1 MTSRLLEEA
10 PLVGV
15 RSGARRTAAKRIAES
30 ALVASAL
37 LVPAVDAAANG
48 RYPGAGLVV
57 FDSGDVNRLAVR
69 TTFGVLVSRDRGTS
83 FDYVCE
89 SALRLG
95 TEEDPMLAFGA
106 SGRLVVATV
115 GGMLTSDDACSFALV
130 EGLAGGAIL
139 DLARSETNPERL
151 VAFRLTARAGGLS
164 DTSVVRSHDSGAT
177 WEVFPPLARDLLPVT
192 LDIAAPEPSR
202 VYLTARRSADDDYD
216 SVLLVSDDGGE
227 TFAERTIPN
236 TSGQRL
242 AYIAAVHPRDAER
255 LALRVNAA
263 DETVLY
269 ETRDAGTTFD
279 PLHVASGRLTGFAY
293 SPNGDRIAFGG
304 PDEGLLE
311 GSSESRAFERR
322 SEVAPTC
329 LNWNDDGLWACA
341 DVRSAGFSL
350 GRSRDGGKT
359 FERVLAYADLCGTS
373 SCDGESDVGAR
384 CGDDWQ
390 SVAPSLGA
398 TCMSDGGSPGGRT
411 DAGALQEESKPGRD
425 VGCGI
430 AADPLTSSR
439 GIIALSVWCTLF
451 VARRR
456 GLASRRTFHGER
468 LSV

>member
-1 MTSRLLEEA
+1 MTSRLLGQA
-10 PLVGV
+10 LSVGA
-15 RSGARRTAAKRIAES
+15 RSGAWRRAAKRIAES
-30 ALVASAL
+30 AFVAFAL
-37 LVPAVDAAANG
+37 LVTAVDAAANG

-69 TTFGVLVSRDRGTS
+69 TTFGVLVSRDRGAS
-83 FDYVCE
+83 FEYVCE

-95 TEEDPMLAFGA
+95 VEEDPMLAFGA

-115 GGMLTSDDACSFALV
+115 GGMLTSDDACSYALV
-130 EGLAGGAIL
+130 ESLAEGAIL
-139 DLARSETNPERL
+139 DLARSETHPDRF
-151 VAFRLTARAGGLS
+151 VALRLTARTGGLS

-177 WEVFPPLARDLLPVT
+177 WEVLPPLAEGLLPVT
-192 LDIAAPEPSR
+192 VDIAAPESSR
-202 VYLTARRSADDDYD
+202 VYLTARRGAGDDYD

-227 TFAERTIPN
+227 TFAERAIPN

-279 PLHVASGRLTGFAY
+279 TLHVASGRLTGFAY
-293 SPNGDRIAFGG
+293 SPNGERIAFGG
-304 PDEGLLE
+304 PDEGLFE
-311 GSSESRAFERR
+311 GASESRAFERR
-322 SEVAPTC
+322 SHVAPTC
-329 LNWNDDGLWACA
+329 LGWNDDGLWACA
-341 DVRSAGFSL
+341 DARSAGFSL

-384 CGDDWQ
+384 CADDWQ
-390 SVAPSLGA
+390 SVAQSLGA
-398 TCMSDGGSPGGRT
+398 TCMADGGSPGGRT
-411 DAGALQEESKPGRD
+411 DAGAPQKESKPGRD

-430 AADPLTSSR
+430 AAGPSNSSR
-439 GIIALSVWCTLF
+439 GIVALSVWCTLF

-456 GLASRRTFHGER
+456 ELASRRTFHRVR